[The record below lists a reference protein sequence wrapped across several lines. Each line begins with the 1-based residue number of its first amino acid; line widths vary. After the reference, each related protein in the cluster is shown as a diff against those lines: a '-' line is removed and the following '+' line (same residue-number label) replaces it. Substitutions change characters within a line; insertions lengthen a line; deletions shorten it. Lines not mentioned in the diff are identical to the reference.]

1 MGLLDSLEK
10 TAGGIAGDI
19 GKSIKKDPVMGAFVG
34 GAAAVP
40 DAFAKVFNPHMRG
53 HDSRDTQKVMRDMMR
68 RKIANGKTQD
78 VLRHNT
84 LLHDRIKDVSRLQPV
99 KPVLSTRGGD
109 VRHLIQEGRK
119 KAQFNKAN
127 SAFTKLAY
135 APTFTQKY

>member
-1 MGLLDSLEK
+1 MLEQ
-10 TAGGIAGDI
+10 
-19 GKSIKKDPVMGAFVG
+19 FV
-34 GAAAVP
+34 
-40 DAFAKVFNPHMRG
+40 RG
-53 HDSRDTQKVMRDMMR
+53 MDSRDKVKCMRDMMR
-68 RKIANGKTQD
+68 RKIADGKTQD

-84 LLHDRIKDVSRLQPV
+84 LLHNRVKDVSRLQLL

-127 SAFTKLAY
+127 NPFTKLSQ